1 MQVIQDPLAP
11 VTAIDNVTKD
21 SLIAAAKSLNPSS
34 KTFSLV
40 AIGGT
45 SELPYLDDI
54 FVIWLHGQ
62 EHFSEF
68 LILQLTYL

>member
-54 FVIWLHGQ
+54 FVG
-62 EHFSEF
+62 
-68 LILQLTYL
+68 